1 MTVEQILT
9 NLKKKIYHPVYLL
22 HGEEPYYID
31 VVSDYIEN
39 NVLDE
44 TEKEFNQTILY
55 GRDVDVAS
63 VVAMAKRYPMMSN
76 HQVVIVKEAQ
86 DLTKIEELNSYF
98 DNPLESTILVLC
110 HKYKKVDKRKAFTK
124 TVEKKGILFES
135 TKLYDDK
142 IPDWI
147 TRYVQERSF
156 TINLRTAQLLTE
168 TLGNDL
174 TKIVNE
180 LSKLFINLPAQS
192 EITPELIER
201 NIGISK
207 DFNIFEFQKALGE
220 LNILKCNQIINYF
233 AANPKENPLPKL
245 IAVLHGFFVKIMIYH
260 QNKTFQQKELAAL
273 LGVNPYFLKDY
284 QKAAS
289 NFSISKAANNIG
301 ILREYDLKSKGIGS
315 VSVSE
320 GELMK
325 EMLFKLIH

>member
-9 NLKKKIYHPVYLL
+9 NLKKKIYHPIYLL

-135 TKLYDDK
+135 AKLYDDK

-245 IAVLHGFFVKIMIYH
+245 IAVLHGFYVKIMIYH

-284 QKAAS
+284 QKATS

-320 GELMK
+320 GELMR

>member
-1 MTVEQILT
+1 
-9 NLKKKIYHPVYLL
+9 
-22 HGEEPYYID
+22 
-31 VVSDYIEN
+31 
-39 NVLDE
+39 
-44 TEKEFNQTILY
+44 
-55 GRDVDVAS
+55 
-63 VVAMAKRYPMMSN
+63 MMSN

-135 TKLYDDK
+135 AKLYDDK

-147 TRYVQERSF
+147 TQYVQERSF

-284 QKAAS
+284 QKATS

>member
-63 VVAMAKRYPMMSN
+63 VVAMANRYTMMSN

-135 TKLYDDK
+135 AKLYDDK

-147 TRYVQERSF
+147 TQYVQERSF

-284 QKAAS
+284 QKATS

>member
-135 TKLYDDK
+135 AKLYDDK

-147 TRYVQERSF
+147 TQYVQERSF

-284 QKAAS
+284 QKATS

>member
-135 TKLYDDK
+135 AKLYDDK

-180 LSKLFINLPAQS
+180 LLKLFINLPAQS

-320 GELMK
+320 GELMR

>member
-1 MTVEQILT
+1 MTVDQILT

-31 VVSDYIEN
+31 VVSDFIEN

-44 TEKEFNQTILY
+44 IEKEFNQTVLY

-86 DLTKIEELNSYF
+86 DLNKIEELNSYF

-135 TKLYDDK
+135 AKLYDDK

-220 LNILKCNQIINYF
+220 LNILKCNQITNYF

-260 QNKTFQQKELAAL
+260 QNKTLQQKDIAAL

-284 QKAAS
+284 QKAANS
-289 NFSISKAANNIG
+289 FPISKAANNIG

-315 VSVSE
+315 VSASE

>member
-135 TKLYDDK
+135 AKLYDGK

-320 GELMK
+320 GELMR